1 VNFYWVYDISNWMFW
16 LLTVGLS
23 IVVGLGGMFALR
35 SSVQRLHGG
44 HPHNEIVSVFFASM
58 AVFYGVAVGLFS
70 VGAWQTYSDIDSKVA
85 LESAT
90 LAGLYR
96 DVSHFPEPARATL
109 QGELRTYT
117 RMLIDEVWPQQR
129 RGIVS
134 RANTGTLNS
143 FYDSLGD
150 FEPSTAAQKAIYAE
164 TLTQFNKLIELRRLR
179 LQSVTLGLPRT
190 MWILVVLGAV
200 VTLAT
205 TWFFD
210 TRSLSMHFWLTVLL
224 AVLLGMIIHLL
235 AAMDNPFRGEYSISP
250 EPFQM
255 VYEDLMSGKN

>member
-1 VNFYWVYDISNWMFW
+1 VNVYWIYDIPNWLFW
-16 LLTVGLS
+16 LLTVGLA
-23 IVVGLGGMFALR
+23 ITIGLGGMFALR
-35 SSVQRLHGG
+35 SSVRRLHGG

-96 DVSHFPEPARATL
+96 DVSHLPEPARAVL
-109 QGELRTYT
+109 QGDLRTYT
-117 RMLIDEVWPQQR
+117 RNLIDEVWPEQR
-129 RGIVS
+129 RGLVS
-134 RANTGTLNS
+134 RTNTGPLNT
-143 FYDSLGD
+143 FYDSLSD
-150 FEPSTAAQKAIYAE
+150 FEPSTEARKAIYGE

-179 LQSVTLGLPRT
+179 LQSVTVGLPRT

-200 VTLAT
+200 ATLAT

-210 TRSLSMHFWLTVLL
+210 TRSLTMHFWLTVLL
-224 AVLLGMIIHLL
+224 AILLGMIIHLL
-235 AAMDNPFRGEYSISP
+235 ASMDNPFRGEYSISS
-250 EPFQM
+250 EPFQR
-255 VYEDLMSGKN
+255 VYEDLMTPTR